1 MYILGINISHH
12 PSVALLKDSE
22 IVYYLEDD
30 RWNRKKEEEWSVPN
44 MFVGALASRFQ
55 SLEDIKSYTDH
66 VDHIIFASD
75 VNFYEDKQ
83 IVGGILSKLDEINL
97 SFDKLHYYHEHHL
110 YHACA
115 AFYATDFDEAAAL
128 VMDGG
133 GADLMGHKEC
143 ESMYYFKD
151 NEYEVVKKV
160 YGSKCELEHEHRYT
174 INDEKI
180 ILTPNMSCGSVY
192 GRVTDRIGF
201 GSQPGKT
208 MGLASFGELDDDSEW
223 FPNGSQDVQAVKNS
237 IENRTSDKNLA
248 KKAQEETKKHTINLI
263 GELLEK
269 TGAKNLVLSGG
280 YFLNCTNNFEY
291 VKVFPQINF
300 YVDPMAHDG
309 GTSIGATKY
318 IWHHVLNKTQRH
330 SLQSLYLGPNLN

>member
-12 PSVALLKDSE
+12 PSVALLQDGKV
-22 IVYYLEDD
+22 IYYLEDD
-30 RWNRKKEEEWSVPN
+30 RWNRKKEEEWTVACWGPSD
-44 MFVGALASRFQ
+44 SRFQ
-55 SLEDIKSYTDH
+55 SLEDIKNYTDH
-66 VDHIIFASD
+66 VEHVVFASD
-75 VNFYEDKQ
+75 VNFHDDKQ
-83 IVGGILSKLDEINL
+83 IVGAILTKLSGINL

-110 YHACA
+110 YHACG

-133 GADLMGHKEC
+133 GTDLMGHKEC
-143 ESMYYFKD
+143 ESMYYFNS

-160 YGSKCELEHEHRYT
+160 YGSKSQLEHQYRYKV
-174 INDEKI
+174 NDDKT

-201 GSQPGKT
+201 GHQPGKT

-309 GTSIGATKY
+309 GTSIGAIKY